1 MRKLWYMGL
10 EPYKARY
17 TLQLQE
23 WNRAVFDS
31 RGYDYE
37 IVPGETLGNDQAI
50 VTGQVLD
57 AHGRT
62 YFGMSQMM
70 NLVKSMKAGEVTS
83 EDVVLFEDMF
93 QPGIESL
100 PYIMQQCDPS
110 MRPKIAVRCLAQT
123 IDPDDFVHVWG
134 MQKWMGLYEKMV
146 DSFADII
153 LASNEEMVM
162 HMKVAGWENKNIY
175 NISGLAFG
183 KEEVRG
189 RVPGELKPF
198 NQRAYRVGFAARW
211 DQEKQPDF
219 YLDLIELYHD
229 RKNEYPQD
237 TFTSIDYAYPDVEF
251 AIYSGAKL
259 RSNND
264 SYMKRTRDLEQRG
277 LLTIYEDLEKNEYYE
292 LLNDTRVLFNCAL
305 QDWVSNTVS
314 EADTLGANV
323 LYPAYR
329 SFPETFA
336 NDYTRL
342 YVPWSLENALDKL
355 IPLIRWENPNMG
367 KISDWTDGTIGRICE
382 ILEGKGECWLRNST
396 DYRKHT
402 HESKY
407 ELDAHGRTYFAPSQ
421 YQMLKWGNIN
431 GEVTSEEDVVLV
443 EDITDSVD
451 TLGKPKHGQDK

>member
-23 WNRAVFDS
+23 WNRAVFER
-31 RGYDYE
+31 RGINYE
-37 IVPGETLGNDQAI
+37 IVPGETLSNDQAI

-62 YFGMSQMM
+62 YFGMSQLM
-70 NLVKSMKAGEVTS
+70 NLVRKMKQGEVTN
-83 EDVVLFEDMF
+83 EDVIYFEDMF

-100 PYIMQQCDPS
+100 PYIMDQIDPAH
-110 MRPKIAVRCLAQT
+110 RPRIAVRCLAQS

-146 DSFADII
+146 DSFADIV
-153 LASNEEMVM
+153 LASNEEMAM
-162 HMKVAGWENKNIY
+162 HMKIAGWEAPIY

-183 KEEVRG
+183 KDEVRA
-189 RVPGELKPF
+189 RVAGELKPF
-198 NQRAYRVGFAARW
+198 NQRAFRVGFAARW

-219 YLDLIELYHD
+219 FMDLAELWAERHPGQ
-229 RKNEYPQD
+229 RL
-237 TFTSIDYAYPDVEF
+237 EF
-251 AIYSGAKL
+251 ALFSGARLK
-259 RSNND
+259 SNND
-264 SYMKRTRDLEQRG
+264 SYMARTRDLQARG
-277 LLTIYEDLEKNEYYE
+277 LLTIYEDLEKNDYYN

-336 NDYTRL
+336 NDHDRL
-342 YVPWSLENALDKL
+342 YVPWSLEDAINKLEKL
-355 IPLIRWENPNMG
+355 IRKPHANQG
-367 KISDWTDGTIGRICE
+367 KISDWTDGTIDRIVD
-382 ILEGKGECWLRNST
+382 ILEGKGEQWRRMST

-407 ELDAHGRTYFAPSQ
+407 
-421 YQMLKWGNIN
+421 
-431 GEVTSEEDVVLV
+431 
-443 EDITDSVD
+443 
-451 TLGKPKHGQDK
+451 